1 MPKVYVGIGSR
12 ETPVEALRWM
22 TGLAEH
28 LAVEG
33 WHLRSGY
40 AVGADMA
47 FYEGAVER
55 GTFTNYIPWI
65 RFNNAP
71 RYDPRWVVPRFI
83 PKLMNIAASMHPN
96 WNACSQA
103 VKNLHARNVCQILG
117 ENLDSPCKMVVCW
130 TPGGYGGGGTG
141 QAIRIA
147 KNYNIPVFDLYREKD
162 REDLGDLLDNN

>member
-1 MPKVYVGIGSR
+1 MPKVYAGIGSR

-55 GTFTNYIPWI
+55 GTFTNYVPWVG
-65 RFNNAP
+65 FNNAP
-71 RYDPRWVVPRFI
+71 RNDPRWVVPI
-83 PKLMNIAASMHPN
+83 ITAEMSYIAEKAHPN
-96 WNACSQA
+96 WGACSQGA
-103 VKNLHARNVCQILG
+103 RKMHIRNVCQILG
-117 ENLDSPCKMVVCW
+117 SNLNEPCKMVVCW
-130 TPGGYGGGGTG
+130 TAGGYGGGGTG

-147 KNYNIPVFDLYREKD
+147 KNYNIPVFDLYREKG
-162 REDLGDLLDNN
+162 REDLGDFLDNV